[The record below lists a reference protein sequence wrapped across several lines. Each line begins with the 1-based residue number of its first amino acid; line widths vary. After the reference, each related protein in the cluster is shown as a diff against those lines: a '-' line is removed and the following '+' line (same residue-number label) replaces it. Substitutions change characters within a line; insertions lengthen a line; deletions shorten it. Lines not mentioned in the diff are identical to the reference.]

1 MGGASVMS
9 ETSNPPSPRDSV
21 TVPRPTRTRRRHDAH
36 QQNRDRITNRK
47 SSEAPRS
54 KLVSALKAS
63 RNHRASNDVQR
74 SKNKHSQQ
82 IIGVSSSR
90 GLAGDEGGPT
100 SVASIPV
107 AAVTSFDE
115 TGTFDTGKVP
125 NDVSPR
131 SDETIVDRPDKRSF
145 LCIHL

>member
-1 MGGASVMS
+1 
-9 ETSNPPSPRDSV
+9 
-21 TVPRPTRTRRRHDAH
+21 
-36 QQNRDRITNRK
+36 
-47 SSEAPRS
+47 
-54 KLVSALKAS
+54 VSALKAS